1 MSDFSANPTY
11 SAQRVFLTGY
21 MGCGK
26 TTLGKKLAARFNC
39 EFIDLDHILEAQEGI
54 TIADYFAAHGEA
66 AFRELE
72 SSVLKN
78 TPYPH
83 KAIIST
89 GGGLPCFFDNMDW
102 MKAHGQVVYIK
113 LNAGVLASRL
123 ENNKDDRPIL
133 RHKHGEELIAFIN
146 EKLTEREPFYNQ
158 ANIIAEGM
166 SLTAERLEM
175 LLAPSKSPS
184 EGETF

>member
-1 MSDFSANPTY
+1 MTPVNTNY
-11 SAQRVFLTGY
+11 SAGRIFLTGY

-26 TTLGKKLAARFNC
+26 TTLGKKLAARLGC
-39 EFIDLDHILEAQEGI
+39 PFIDLDHVLEAQEGI

-78 TPYPH
+78 TPYADN
-83 KAIIST
+83 AIIST
-89 GGGLPCFFDNMDW
+89 GGGLPCFFDHMEW

-158 ANIIAEGM
+158 ANIIAEGI
-166 SLTAERLEM
+166 SLTAEKVEG
-175 LLAPSKSPS
+175 LLRPMV
-184 EGETF
+184 

>member
-1 MSDFSANPTY
+1 MSAISEHNN
-11 SAQRVFLTGY
+11 RIFLVGY

-26 TTLGKKLAARFNC
+26 TTLGKKLAARMGY
-39 EFIDLDHILEAQEGI
+39 EFIDLDHVLEAQVGK
-54 TIADYFAAHGEA
+54 TIAQYFAEHGED

-78 TPYPH
+78 TAYPQS
-83 KAIIST
+83 AIVST

-102 MKAHGQVVYIK
+102 MKQHGRVVYIK

-146 EKLTEREPFYNQ
+146 EKLTEREPFYSQ
-158 ANIIAEGM
+158 ANIVAEGI
-166 SLTAERLEM
+166 SLNAERVQD
-175 LLAPSKSPS
+175 LLNQA
-184 EGETF
+184 